1 MRTPFILAALLLS
14 AGPAAAADRNY
25 SVTGFDRVRVDG
37 PFRVTLTTGRSP
49 FARASGSPAAIDSVS
64 IAVQGRTLVVRAN
77 PSSWGGYPG
86 EAQGPVIIEVG
97 THDLSAAW
105 VNGSGALAIDR
116 VKGLEFDL
124 AIQGSGTAAIGEA
137 RVDVLKIGLSGAASA
152 TVAGEAPK
160 MTAIVRGTSMLNAS
174 GLRVKDATIGAEGPS
189 KVSATVGNSA
199 KVDARGVA
207 VVDVAGGPACTVNAQ
222 GSALVTGC
230 ARTEAGTGG
239 RR

>member
-1 MRTPFILAALLLS
+1 MRTPFILAALVL
-14 AGPAAAADRNY
+14 AATPASAADRSY

-37 PFRVTLTTGRSP
+37 PYRVTLTTGKAP
-49 FARASGSPAAIDSVS
+49 FARASGSLAAIDSIDIS
-64 IAVQGRTLVVRAN
+64 VQGRTLVVRSN

-86 EAQGPVIIEVG
+86 DSQGSVTIEVG

-116 VKGLEFDL
+116 VRGLEFDL
-124 AIQGSGTAAIGEA
+124 AVQGSGTAAIGEA
-137 RVDVLKIGLSGAASA
+137 RVDVLKIGLSGSASA

-160 MTAIVRGTSMLNAS
+160 MTAIVRGTSLLDAG
-174 GLRVKDATIGAEGPS
+174 GLRVKDATLGAEGPS
-189 KVSATVGNSA
+189 KINAAVSNSA

-207 VVDVAGGPACTVNAQ
+207 IIDISGGPACTVKAQ

-230 ARTEAGTGG
+230 SRTDSGTAD